1 MLTFLEL
8 VIMRTGFIEGTC
20 ALVPR
25 LIKFLSRRTEHK
37 QQIPM
42 VDMSTMNT
50 APSVT
55 LITNGPSI
63 DDHNAALMP

>member
-8 VIMRTGFIEGTC
+8 VIMRTGIIEGTC
-20 ALVPR
+20 ALLPR
-25 LIKFLSRRTEHK
+25 LVKFLSGTTAHK

-42 VDMSTMNT
+42 VEMNTMNT

-55 LITNGPSI
+55 FITNGPST
-63 DDHNAALMP
+63 DDQNAALMP